1 METEHSFLGEAL
13 PYPFGS
19 FRDILT
25 ALFKHRWKCVIAF
38 CVVLGGMAI
47 YVNTLIPLYE
57 AKASIVIKMGREHI
71 FRPEVGQINQIVKFD
86 EEAAV
91 QSEISI
97 LTSRELIRR
106 VIETLGVEKV
116 YPELLDPSKGI
127 RNPLEVGVS
136 QFVSDLTPTSVK
148 GSNVIEV
155 TYGNPRPQVAA
166 EALNLLI
173 EYLKEKH
180 LQIFSDPRA
189 SFLSNQLR
197 VYQDQLETSERQLQ
211 EFNRKYD
218 LSSPIEDQQKRLLD
232 QRTQMDT
239 SYKLTKNQIQGLQS
253 RIQSIEAQ
261 MKTIPK
267 EMALS
272 RTETEGTLA
281 KAKADLFELR
291 RKEQNLLTRY
301 TDESFPVKNLR
312 NEIALIEGFIQE
324 EEKNND
330 RNNSVTSGKNPV
342 YQKLEMDWFGAQSE
356 LETLE
361 ASSKAISLQIEELD
375 RKLQRLDE
383 LNKELLILSRQ
394 KEAAGQNYNLYLHK
408 VEEAKVSEEMDRLKM
423 SNISVIQHAER
434 PTGKAGRSPNLLLM
448 VGAIMGV
455 LGGIGLGLI
464 LEFFEGAYTRPEQAA
479 SDLNLPLLASFSQKV

>member
-1 METEHSFLGEAL
+1 METEHSFLGESL

-25 ALFKHRWKCVIAF
+25 ALFKHRWKCIIAF
-38 CVVLGGMAI
+38 MVIFGGTAI
-47 YVNTLIPLYE
+47 YVSTLIPLYE

-97 LTSRELIRR
+97 LSSRELIRR
-106 VIETLGVEKV
+106 VIETMGVEKV
-116 YPELLDPSKGI
+116 YPELLDPSLGI
-127 RNPLEVGVS
+127 RDPLEVGVS
-136 QFVSDLTPTSVK
+136 RFVADLTPTAIK
-148 GSNVIEV
+148 GSNVIEI

-189 SFLSNQLR
+189 SFLSKQLM
-197 VYQDQLETSERQLQ
+197 VYQDQLETAERQLQ
-211 EFNRKYD
+211 EFNRKHD

-239 SYKLTKNQIQGLQS
+239 SYKLNKNQMEGLQS
-253 RIQSIEAQ
+253 RIQSVEAQ

-267 EMALS
+267 EMELS
-272 RTETEGTLA
+272 QTETEGTLA
-281 KAKADLFELR
+281 KAKADLFALKR
-291 RKEQNLLTRY
+291 QEQNLLTRY
-301 TDESFPVKNLR
+301 TSESFPVKNLR
-312 NEIALIEGFIQE
+312 SEIALIESFIQE

-330 RNNSVTSGKNPV
+330 KNKSVTKGKNPI
-342 YQKLEMDWFGAQSE
+342 YTKLEMDWLAAQSE

-361 ASSKAISLQIEELD
+361 ASSRAISAQIEGLD
-375 RKLQRLDE
+375 EKLQRLDE
-383 LNKELLILSRQ
+383 LNKELFILARQ
-394 KEAAGQNYNLYLHK
+394 KEAAAQNYNLYLGK

-423 SNISVIQHAER
+423 SNISVIQPAER

-448 VGAIMGV
+448 VGGVMGV

>member
-1 METEHSFLGEAL
+1 MDTENSFMGEVL

-25 ALFKHRWKCVIAF
+25 ALFKQKVKCLVIMLIVFGIA
-38 CVVLGGMAI
+38 AA
-47 YVNTLIPLYE
+47 YVYNLIPLYE
-57 AKASIVIKMGREHI
+57 AKASIIVKMGREHI
-71 FRPEVGQINQIVKFD
+71 LHPEVGQTTQIVKFN

-97 LTSRELIRR
+97 LSSRELIRK
-106 VIETLGVEKV
+106 VVNTLGVERL
-116 YPELLDPSKGI
+116 YPDLLDPSKKI
-127 RNPLEVGVS
+127 RNPVEVSVS
-136 QFVSDLTPTSVK
+136 RFSNDLTSVPIK
-148 GSNVIEV
+148 GANVIEI
-155 TYGNPRPQVAA
+155 TYGNPRPRVAA

-173 EYLKEKH
+173 EFLKEKH
-180 LQIFSDPRA
+180 LQIYSDPNT
-189 SFLSNQLR
+189 SFLSDQLKVYQNQL
-197 VYQDQLETSERQLQ
+197 EASERELQ
-211 EFNRKYD
+211 EFNRKHD

-253 RIQSIEAQ
+253 RILSIETQ

-301 TDESFPVKNLR
+301 TPESFPVKNLR
-312 NEIALIEGFIQE
+312 NEIALIETFINE
-324 EEKNND
+324 EEKQGD

-342 YQKLEMDWFGAQSE
+342 YQKLEMDWFGARSE

-383 LNKELLILSRQ
+383 LNKELMILARQ
-394 KEAAGQNYNLYLHK
+394 KDAAGQNYNLYLHR
-408 VEEAKVSEEMDRLKM
+408 VEEAKVSEKMDQLKM
-423 SNISVIQHAER
+423 SNISVIQHAEPPSR
-434 PTGKAGRSPNLLLM
+434 RAGRPPSLILTL
-448 VGAIMGV
+448 GGV
-455 LGGIGLGLI
+455 LGLLTGIGMGLVF
-464 LEFFEGAYTRPEQAA
+464 EFFEGAYTRPEQAA
-479 SDLNLPLLASFSQKV
+479 TDLNLPLLASFSQKL